1 MKLKAVGLTCGIG
14 SMLVGARQAGF
25 EVLGNIEW
33 RNYYRKKDAD
43 GKNTFLENFGPMGS
57 PEPKPFLK
65 KSITDLT
72 PEEIERIMGADLAMG
87 HPECGNFSTMNGT
100 NAWRG
105 DKAPKVTD
113 AGDIPLFTK
122 LIHDIRPRFFAMDDL
137 PKSFIAYPM
146 EEYAKQ
152 LPDYDL
158 WPEWVS
164 NHGYGNIQ
172 VHRKRMFMI
181 GARKEERFTFVPGE
195 FRHSRT
201 VEETIGDLPLYPVK
215 GGNVANHD
223 PHSLLAA
230 CGRGLH
236 MNHLWH
242 RPTYAEMQEWFKNAP
257 IGKTFEYYSTATGE
271 KKNKPGWYKAKWQGG
286 APVMDGGSGHMHPM
300 RNLPFTIRERARIQG
315 FPDDFVFYGTRFE
328 DDGWVHEKNIDIVK
342 QTGKAMPI
350 QFNRYFA
357 MLVRCHVE
365 GTLFGEATNTRVLEP
380 NEYVSAAKSWYCANV
395 GYADQISS
403 CAACWLKSSCRIK
416 FEKYGIGSAP
426 AGAFAQKPVT
436 PSPAVLDEGSPNL
449 SVEPLVPAEDDAECE
464 GAEATARQRRRPAAQ
479 SRGLKKLTQATGAS
493 TLHGPE
499 EPGSEEQ
506 GEPEQ
511 SGRSSSDAPRRSV
524 RSVRPANSEPVAFK
538 KAVSNL

>member
-1 MKLKAVGLTCGIG
+1 MSKLKAVGLTCGIG

-33 RNYYRKKDAD
+33 RNYYRKKDEE
-43 GKNTFLENFGPMGS
+43 GNNTFLNNFGPAGS

-72 PEEIERIMGADLAMG
+72 PQEIERIMNADLAMG

-122 LIHDIRPRFFAMDDL
+122 LVHDIRPRFFAMDDL

-146 EEYAKQ
+146 EEYARQ

-181 GARKEERFTFVPGE
+181 GALKSERFTFVPGE
-195 FRHSRT
+195 FEHSRT
-201 VEETIGDLPLYPVK
+201 VEETIGDLPLYPQF

-223 PHSLLAA
+223 PHSLLAP

-236 MNHLWH
+236 MDHLWH
-242 RPTYAEMQEWFKNAP
+242 RPTYAEMQKWFEKAK
-257 IGKTFEYYSTATGE
+257 IGETFRYHSTATGE
-271 KKNKPGWYKAKWQGG
+271 IKNKPGWYKAKWQGG
-286 APVMDGGSGHMHPM
+286 APVMDGGSGHMHPL

-328 DDGWVHEKNIDIVK
+328 EDGWVHEKNIDMVK

-357 MLVRCHVE
+357 ELVRAHVE
-365 GTLFGEATNTRVLEP
+365 GRRFEGATNTRVLAP
-380 NEYVSAAKSWYCANV
+380 NEYVSQAKLWYCQNV
-395 GYADQISS
+395 GYADQAAS
-403 CAACWLKSSCRIK
+403 CGSCWLYDQCSIRSQ
-416 FEKYGIGSAP
+416 KYGIG
-426 AGAFAQKPVT
+426 
-436 PSPAVLDEGSPNL
+436 PSPAGRSGVDTSTR
-449 SVEPLVPAEDDAECE
+449 VPGVPSEE
-464 GAEATARQRRRPAAQ
+464 AEASEAGPSVPQDGQAMSPDGGAAQRKRSRPAAS
-479 SRGLKKLTQATGAS
+479 SRGLKALMAS
-493 TLHGPE
+493 DPQPA
-499 EPGSEEQ
+499 EPRQEYQ
-506 GEPEQ
+506 PQ
-511 SGRSSSDAPRRSV
+511 T
-524 RSVRPANSEPVAFK
+524 K
-538 KAVSNL
+538 KTVSNL